1 MTILVYYSEYCC
13 IRNLCPCTSCRWNCD
28 KWRYRLCKCQSRS
41 NKIADRAI
49 FGNACGDTLCTIDGK
64 AVNDILDTLGYQAQ
78 ESRQDRRDKHAGM
91 ELEELRDLLAQMEQ
105 AMLDAAK
112 NLEFETAAA
121 LRDEMLSVK
130 RQLNRKL
137 DGLPIAD
144 QMALAEEMDKIKVGV
159 GTGRGPL
166 KVEPKS
172 PPKPGEP
179 GARRATSRT
188 PRRSRR

>member
-1 MTILVYYSEYCC
+1 MC
-13 IRNLCPCTSCRWNCD
+13 IRDSL
-28 KWRYRLCKCQSRS
+28 Y
-41 NKIADRAI
+41 ADRITGSIQFAMDETQRRRDI
-49 FGNACGDTLCTIDGK
+49 QIAHNIEHGITPQTVRK

-78 ESRQDRRDKHAGM
+78 ESRQVRRDKHAEM
-91 ELEELRDLLAQMEQ
+91 ELEDLRDLLGQMEQ

-130 RQLNRKL
+130 KQLNRKL

-144 QMALAEEMDKIKVGV
+144 QIAIAEQLDKIKVGV

-166 KVEPKS
+166 TVEPKS

-179 GARRATSRT
+179 GSRRGNSRP
-188 PRRSRR
+188 PRRNRR